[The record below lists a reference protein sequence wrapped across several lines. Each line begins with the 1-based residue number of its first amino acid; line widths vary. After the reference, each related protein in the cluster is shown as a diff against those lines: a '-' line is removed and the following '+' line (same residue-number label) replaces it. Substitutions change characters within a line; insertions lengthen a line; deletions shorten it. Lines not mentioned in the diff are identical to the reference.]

1 MSIGKCA
8 LVTGASSGIGREFVR
23 QIADGGQF
31 EKIYVVARRED
42 RLLELE
48 RELGGRIVPICA
60 DLGRS
65 ESFEAIKARLTADR
79 AVLSL
84 LVAAAGFGK
93 YGSFAVNS
101 EEDMESIVQVNILG
115 LMRTVRCG
123 LDFLEDGGRI
133 ILMGSQSAFQPLPEF
148 NIYAS
153 SKAFVLHFG
162 RALNLEFRDRGIG
175 VTTVCPGYVA
185 TEFFEVAEKS
195 GDPTACRNFKPL
207 YRACDVVRQALS
219 DSERGKDVSVFG
231 MSVKAARLMAKLL
244 PHRLVM
250 QVWLKIR

>member
-1 MSIGKCA
+1 MNTQKCA
-8 LVTGASSGIGREFVR
+8 LITGASSGIGREFVR
-23 QIADGGQF
+23 QVATQGEF
-31 EKIYVVARRED
+31 ERIYVIARRED

-48 RELGGRIVPICA
+48 KEFGSRIVPICA
-60 DLGRS
+60 DLGKS
-65 ESFEAIKARLTADR
+65 ESFDAIQSRLTADH
-79 AVLSL
+79 ATLSL

-101 EEDMESIVQVNILG
+101 QEDMESIVQVNILG
-115 LMRTVRCG
+115 LMRSVRCG
-123 LDFLEDGGRI
+123 LDFLEDGAKI

-162 RALNLEFRDRGIG
+162 RALNLELRNRGIS

-195 GDPTACRNFKPL
+195 GDPNACRNFKPL
-207 YRACDVVRQALS
+207 YRACDVVRKALD
-219 DSERGKDVSVFG
+219 DSRRGKDVSVYG
-231 MSVKAARLMAKLL
+231 LSVKAARLMAKLL